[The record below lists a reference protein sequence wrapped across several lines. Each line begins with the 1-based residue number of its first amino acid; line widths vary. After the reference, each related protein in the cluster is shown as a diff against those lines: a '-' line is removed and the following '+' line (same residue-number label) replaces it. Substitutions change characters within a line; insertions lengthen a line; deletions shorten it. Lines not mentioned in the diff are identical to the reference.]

1 MNISFNCLK
10 KYVNLPDSVSA
21 EEVAEKLKLST
32 VEVEGIVRQ
41 GKDLENIIVGK
52 VISAEKHPNAD
63 KLKLCKVDAGN
74 EQVQVVCG
82 GSNVREG
89 MLVALAKVG
98 AKVRWHGE
106 GELAEL
112 KPAAIRGADSFGMIC
127 ASTEIGLGAMFP
139 SKEEKEILDLSF
151 LKAKPGMP
159 VSQALNLNDA
169 IFEIDNKSLSNR
181 PDLWGHYGMAREVAA
196 LYGRKLKE
204 YQTIKIKPGKEIK
217 IIVEVENK
225 KLCPRYMAVAM
236 SGIKA
241 APSPEWLQKSLS
253 AAGLRPINNIVDIT
267 NYIMLDLGQP
277 MHAFDAAKLAAADKK
292 IAIRVRTAGDEKK
305 FTTLDGVER
314 KLSKDTLL
322 IADSKHALAIGG
334 VMGGL
339 DSGISDATDTIIFE
353 SANFDAGSIRR
364 TSTRLGLRTDSSS
377 RFEKSLDPNLCE
389 MALCKAV
396 EMVLSLCPGAKAAS
410 NLADESNFHLAT
422 GPIVADLA
430 SFDKKIGGHIPE
442 KKIVSILQSLG
453 FGVNK
458 KSKEALSVTIP
469 TWRATKDI
477 SITEDLAEEVLRIY
491 GYENI
496 AAGMPSFPINP
507 PEANQ
512 AHILARGIKNILS
525 FKLAATET
533 DNYAFVSARAIA
545 NICDDISKYAE
556 LDNPL
561 SKETPY
567 LRRNLLINILEN
579 TAKNI
584 TGRETLKLFEIGKT
598 YLLELPGARVKANS
612 ADLLPRQDTW
622 LAYVCTDK
630 KSRNQFWEAKR
641 AAESILKYF
650 GYEYNLAPA
659 AESFPW
665 QHPGRAAEIRAGGT
679 AVGWVYEV
687 HPRVAEAFGIDG
699 KIGVL
704 ELNLDELSAK
714 SKSGVAYESIPE
726 FPTVERDLA
735 VVLPKKVA
743 HAEITALLQSVDPLL
758 HSVKL
763 FDVYEGENIGADKKS
778 MAYRLTFLDR
788 GRTLSAAEADAVQNK
803 IIKILQDKFKAEVR
817 K

>member
-1 MNISFNCLK
+1 MNISFNWLK
-10 KYVNLPDSVSA
+10 KYVSLPDSVSA

-52 VISAEKHPNAD
+52 IMSAEKHPNAD
-63 KLKLCKVDAGN
+63 KLKVCKVDAGN

-82 GSNVREG
+82 GSNVQEG

-106 GELAEL
+106 GELVEL
-112 KPAAIRGADSFGMIC
+112 KPTAIRGVDSSGMIC
-127 ASTEIGLGAMFP
+127 ASTEIGLGNTFP
-139 SKEEKEILDLSF
+139 LKEEKEILDLSF
-151 LKAKPGMP
+151 LKIKPGMP
-159 VSQALNLNDA
+159 LSEALHLNDA

-196 LYGRKLKE
+196 LFGRKLKE
-204 YQTIKIKPGKEIK
+204 YQTIKIKPGKETK
-217 IIVEVENK
+217 IAVEVEDK
-225 KLCPRYMAVAM
+225 KLCPRYMAIAV

-241 APSPEWLQKSLS
+241 APSPEWLQNSLS

-267 NYIMLDLGQP
+267 NYIMMDLGQP
-277 MHAFDAAKLAAADKK
+277 MHAFDAAKLASADKK
-292 IAIRVRTAGDEKK
+292 ITINVRAAGDEKN
-305 FTTLDGVER
+305 FTTLDGVKR
-314 KLSKDTLL
+314 KLNKDTLL
-322 IADSKHALAIGG
+322 IADNKHVLAIAG

-353 SANFDAGSIRR
+353 SANFDAGSVRR

-389 MALCKAV
+389 TALYKAV
-396 EMVLSLCPGAKAAS
+396 EMVLSLCPGSKAAS
-410 NLADESNFHLAT
+410 NLADVSNFHLAT
-422 GPIVADLA
+422 GPVVADLA
-430 SFDKKIGGHIPE
+430 GFDKKIGSHIPE
-442 KKIVSILQSLG
+442 KKIISILQSLG
-453 FGVNK
+453 FGVIK
-458 KSKEALSVTIP
+458 KGKEALSVTIP
-469 TWRATKDI
+469 TWRATKDV
-477 SITEDLAEEVLRIY
+477 SITEDLTEEVVRIY
-491 GYENI
+491 GFDNI
-496 AAGMPSFPINP
+496 VAIMPSFPINP
-507 PEANQ
+507 PEANPVRQ
-512 AHILARGIKNILS
+512 LERRIKNILS
-525 FKLAATET
+525 LELAATEV

-545 NICDDISKYAE
+545 NVGDDIGKYAE

-584 TGRETLKLFEIGKT
+584 TGRESLKLFEIGKT
-598 YLLELPGARVKANS
+598 YLLEQPGARVKANS
-612 ADLLPRQDTW
+612 PDLLPRQDIW
-622 LAYVCTDK
+622 LAYVCADK
-630 KSRNQFWEAKR
+630 KSRNQFWDAKR
-641 AAESILKYF
+641 AAEAILKDF
-650 GYEYNLAPA
+650 GYEYNLAPV
-659 AESFPW
+659 AENFPW

-679 AVGWVYEV
+679 VVGWVYEV

-735 VVLPKKVA
+735 IVLPKKVT
-743 HAEITALLQSVDPLL
+743 HAEIMALLKSVDPLL

-778 MAYRLTFLDR
+778 MAYRFTFLDR

-803 IIKILQDKFKAEVR
+803 IIKILQDKLKAEVR